1 MEAKDRIMTQ
11 QQAWDLKEAERI
23 RIGSCAGF
31 GLRDMRMNWDDEVIL
46 KAQDK
51 ISFKAGGEE
60 EAKGGHNSISFLEG
74 YQEGKKAGIREAW
87 EILSL
92 HLPLNGYGK
101 CFYCGVGSIADVDG
115 YHPDKDNVW
124 GGDQLCW
131 EDSSYDNARKL
142 QAKLKEWNER

>member
-11 QQAWDLKEAERI
+11 QQVWDLKEAERI

-46 KAQDK
+46 KAQAE

-74 YQEGKKAGIREAW
+74 YQEGKRAGIKEVVEW
-87 EILSL
+87 I
-92 HLPLNGYGK
+92 N
-101 CFYCGVGSIADVDG
+101 
-115 YHPDKDNVW
+115 
-124 GGDQLCW
+124 QQ
-131 EDSSYDNARKL
+131 SYTGLKHMPTSKWY
-142 QAKLKEWNER
+142 AKLEEWGIDER